1 MFSIEFLVEIFSS
14 PWAIP
19 LILSFAIFWL
29 VKQNRRLRAERDAL
43 YERLIRWLELRNV
56 ELSAEARPD
65 REMGHD

>member
-1 MFSIEFLVEIFSS
+1 MFGIEFLVEIFSS

-19 LILSFAIFWL
+19 IVLSMAIIWL

-43 YERLIRWLELRNV
+43 YERLIRFLELRNV
-56 ELSAEARPD
+56 ELFAETRPD

>member
-1 MFSIEFLVEIFSS
+1 MFGIEFLVEIFSS

-19 LILSFAIFWL
+19 LMLSFAILWL

-56 ELSAEARPD
+56 ELSSKNRPD
-65 REMGHD
+65 SEMDRN

>member
-1 MFSIEFLVEIFSS
+1 VFSIEFLEKVFSS

-19 LILSFAIFWL
+19 IVLSSAIVWL

-56 ELSAEARPD
+56 ELSAETRPD